1 MLIEFCLTPYALE
14 RILQDDKNVLD
25 EKDSGVLR
33 GRDGKMRCYWVKDDP
48 LYQHYHDNEWGRPVE
63 DNARL
68 FEKISLEGFQTGLS
82 WITILRKRENFRQ
95 AFDSFDFHTI
105 ALYGDQKID
114 DLMKNDGII
123 RHIGKIRSVINNA
136 KSAIK
141 LVDEFGSLHNYF
153 WSFRP
158 DNERANA
165 TLNSRAELVA
175 SSVESHKMAQD
186 LKRRGWR
193 FVGPTTCYA
202 FMQAMGLVNDHFT
215 ACDFCN
221 IGSIA

>member
-1 MLIEFCLTPYALE
+1 ML
-14 RILQDDKNVLD
+14 DDKQRLVKED
-25 EKDSGVLR
+25 CGVVR

-48 LYQHYHDNEWGRPVE
+48 LYQRYHDEEWGKPVR
-63 DNARL
+63 DDFRL

-82 WITILRKRENFRQ
+82 WITILRKRENFRL
-95 AFDSFDFHTI
+95 AFDGFDFHKI

-114 DLMKNDGII
+114 DLMKTAGII

-136 KSAIK
+136 KATIK
-141 LVDEFGSLHNYF
+141 LVDEFGSLYDYF

-158 DNERANA
+158 SHDSARA
-165 TLNSRAELVA
+165 TLTSLTDVMTT
-175 SSVESHKMAQD
+175 SPESHKMAQD
-186 LKRRGWR
+186 LKHRGWR

-215 ACDFCN
+215 GCDFCHTE
-221 IGSIA
+221 GSLVKQ